1 MSWTHDRSI
10 LLLKSQEGQI
20 PHLGMHVFLLAFIKS
35 QTACLGKRAAFYST
49 CADGYAG
56 SSVCYGQTQKSHPA
70 HKDSLCQ
77 RLLLLITLT
86 NKTSRDRKGYLKG
99 FMLWRTT
106 HQHALLKCWTLLLRC
121 EYITWIPHDKW
132 RCHATLGHCHLDT
145 LVQKVPSELRLL
157 SSNEESIQT
166 WW

>member
-1 MSWTHDRSI
+1 MSWTHYRTI

-20 PHLGMHVFLLAFIKS
+20 PHMGMLVFLLAFIKS

-70 HKDSLCQ
+70 HKDYFCQ

-86 NKTSRDRKGYLKG
+86 NKTSGDRKGYLKG

-106 HQHALLKCWTLLLRC
+106 HQHSLLKCWTLLLRC
-121 EYITWIPHDKW
+121 EYMTCISHDKG
-132 RCHATLGHCHLDT
+132 CSHDTLGHIGPKGS
-145 LVQKVPSELRLL
+145 Q
-157 SSNEESIQT
+157 
-166 WW
+166 